1 MRDGRLLGQ
10 NREVNGDSRSAGESR
25 GDHSK
30 QNNLATPDFNSILQ
44 TVHTNSTMQANLDLI
59 VAILAFHVAVS
70 RMFCS
75 RATADLQ
82 VVAYFFEDNIS
93 VPAVAIATSIMFFL
107 VVIAIFTSDEV
118 KSLSSAC
125 SRCSHKPQAPTTTTA
140 ITAAADHQDPHQR
153 RRRQVMPQETKP
165 VTPKSNA
172 TAATADE
179 ERPRRQNRP

>member
-1 MRDGRLLGQ
+1 
-10 NREVNGDSRSAGESR
+10 
-25 GDHSK
+25 
-30 QNNLATPDFNSILQ
+30 
-44 TVHTNSTMQANLDLI
+44 MQANLDLI
-59 VAILAFHVAVS
+59 VAILAFHVA
-70 RMFCS
+70 
-75 RATADLQ
+75 

-107 VVIAIFTSDEV
+107 VVIAIFTSDE
-118 KSLSSAC
+118 
-125 SRCSHKPQAPTTTTA
+125 APTTTTA